1 MTKEKLN
8 EALSLQK
15 RIDIIKND
23 INNLKKF
30 LDAKNHPVVRI
41 KTPNDSML
49 EYQLVGDTLKK
60 IIDLLVAEEMG
71 RLIRAQGEF
80 DKL

>member
-8 EALSLQK
+8 EALRAQK
-15 RIDIIKND
+15 RIDSINND
-23 INNLKKF
+23 INILKKF
-30 LDAKNHPVVRI
+30 LDTNNHPVVKI
-41 KTPNDSML
+41 KTPNNSML

-60 IIDLLVAEEMG
+60 IIDLLVTEEMG
-71 RLIRAQGEF
+71 RLIRAQDEF